1 MENWESYIDNK
12 GKKWIWINSA
22 YYIDDMTIEE
32 AKSNIR
38 KYAKEI
44 APALFELVAKLN
56 WKKLNNK

>member
-12 GKKWIWINSA
+12 GKKWIWIYSA

-44 APALFELVAKLN
+44 APALFEFVAKF
-56 WKKLNNK
+56 NK

>member
-1 MENWESYIDNK
+1 
-12 GKKWIWINSA
+12 
-22 YYIDDMTIEE
+22 MTIEE

-56 WKKLNNK
+56 